1 MKKTFFAGVASAT
14 ALLTIVTTPALA
26 DGDHKHRIDD
36 HAPIGVMADHF
47 HKKGEVMASLRWM
60 GMNMGD
66 PINTAMGPQSM
77 DMNMVMAGV
86 MYAPSDKLTL
96 AAMLNYSDTSM
107 DMIMMGNE
115 VEMGASEIG
124 DLRLNA
130 IIPIM
135 KKENSR
141 FHVTLG
147 ASVPLGD
154 TAEVNPMGAR
164 MALTMQPGTGSW
176 GFTPSATYSQFME
189 GWSFGAQAN
198 AKIWVDDNNQ
208 GERMGDSFE
217 LTSWAAVPV
226 SENVSLSA
234 RLSYVDRSAV
244 KGSAAVLLTDER
256 EVLNGLVGAN
266 FLVGGHR
273 LAVEAGLPLWQD
285 RGLNALDVG
294 FNLMV
299 GWQKAF

>member
-77 DMNMVMAGV
+77 NMSMVMAGV

-135 KKENSR
+135 KKDNSR

-154 TAEVNPMGAR
+154 TAETNPGGAR

-176 GFTPSATYSQFME
+176 GFTPSATYSHFMD

-198 AKIWVDDNNQ
+198 AKIWVDDNDQ

-266 FLVGGHR
+266 FLLGGHR

-285 RGLNALDVG
+285 RGLNALDMG
-294 FNLMV
+294 FNIMV